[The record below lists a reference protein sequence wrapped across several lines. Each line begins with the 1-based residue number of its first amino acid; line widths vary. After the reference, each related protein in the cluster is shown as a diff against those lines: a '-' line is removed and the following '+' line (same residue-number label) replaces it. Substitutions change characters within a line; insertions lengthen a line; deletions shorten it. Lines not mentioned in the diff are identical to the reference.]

1 MFKEKQKG
9 AQQTSV
15 ALPQCDPY
23 LLCGVWRSNAFIIL
37 DPSYVYGL
45 LILPTCYRG
54 LMKLGPVYVINFCI
68 HVRLSLVFLWRFLR
82 LSVFMP
88 RKGIC
93 LI

>member
-23 LLCGVWRSNAFIIL
+23 LLCGVWRSNVFIIL

-54 LMKLGPVYVINFCI
+54 LIEAGT
-68 HVRLSLVFLWRFLR
+68 SLCHQFLHPCD
-82 LSVFMP
+82 SVTSVLVALFEA
-88 RKGIC
+88 
-93 LI
+93 